1 MFYSLFQSAEV
12 KTNKSKET
20 VWITQ
25 IIIII
30 IIIIIIVIIIIK
42 INELESIQ
50 LSFAEAHSY
59 PKLFYYYR
67 GALKIIHL
75 FMRRRK
81 HTVVMHHDE
90 DT

>member
-1 MFYSLFQSAEV
+1 M
-12 KTNKSKET
+12 
-20 VWITQ
+20 

-30 IIIIIIVIIIIK
+30 IIIIKIIIIII

-81 HTVVMHHDE
+81 HAVVMHHDE
-90 DT
+90 DTKLKS